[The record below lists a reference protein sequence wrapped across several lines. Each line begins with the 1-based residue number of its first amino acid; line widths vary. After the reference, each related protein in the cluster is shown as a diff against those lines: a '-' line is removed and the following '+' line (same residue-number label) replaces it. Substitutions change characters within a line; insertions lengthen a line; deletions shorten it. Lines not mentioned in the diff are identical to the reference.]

1 MAGIFFAKF
10 TKPTGRGATIVF
22 SRNAL
27 ISMRDGILYLQVRLG
42 DLRLN
47 HLIGCTISGHFLSK
61 RKTAE
66 GEVIPYHLSPL
77 EFGCELDGSCNII
90 QPFWPLV
97 VNHRIDSSSPLY
109 TLTPSSLSKGTFEII
124 LTLEG
129 TTPETGATIQTRTS
143 YMPQVIMIFVITIN
157 ILLIDQD
164 IIWGHRFDHTCVAYD
179 KMKSKYA
186 ISYDMLDSVV
196 QDQTPRLS
204 AQALDEKKQD
214 CNPREAWQTSH
225 FHEIFC
231 STYNI
236 YFNTID
242 YCVSI

>member
-143 YMPQVIMIFVITIN
+143 YMPQV
-157 ILLIDQD
+157 
-164 IIWGHRFDHTCVAYD
+164 
-179 KMKSKYA
+179 KMGFRDY
-186 ISYDMLDSVV
+186 Y
-196 QDQTPRLS
+196 Q
-204 AQALDEKKQD
+204 
-214 CNPREAWQTSH
+214 
-225 FHEIFC
+225 
-231 STYNI
+231 
-236 YFNTID
+236 YFTL
-242 YCVSI
+242 